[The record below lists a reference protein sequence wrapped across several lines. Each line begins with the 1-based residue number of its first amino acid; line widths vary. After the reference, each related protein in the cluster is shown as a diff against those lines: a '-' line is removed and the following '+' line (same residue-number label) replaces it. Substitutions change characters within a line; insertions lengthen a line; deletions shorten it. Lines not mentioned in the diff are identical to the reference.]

1 MEEKPTLTKI
11 AIKRIIRDIQI
22 LNKSKDNLEKQGI
35 YFHYPDDNIGN
46 MKALIIGTDGTPY
59 EGGFY
64 FFDFEYPSE
73 YPKYPPKVKFCST
86 DGNSRM
92 NPNLYSKGKVCLSII
107 NTWSGPGWLPTFTTD
122 KVLIAIQAMVMNEN
136 PLINEPGFE
145 DSDKKT
151 LETYNSYVKHQN
163 FELAIFKMLNRVPNG
178 FKVFKNIIR
187 NYFIQ
192 NFEKYRNNLLKIN
205 DETVDKVIKTP
216 CYGIVLYPKYDLL
229 FEKLEDTYENLT
241 L

>member
-73 YPKYPPKVKFCST
+73 YPKYPPKIAINRYPVNKLNITSNIDVT
-86 DGNSRM
+86 RDAQAEIIKPLRLSI
-92 NPNLYSKGKVCLSII
+92 PNL
-107 NTWSGPGWLPTFTTD
+107 LPF
-122 KVLIAIQAMVMNEN
+122 
-136 PLINEPGFE
+136 
-145 DSDKKT
+145 
-151 LETYNSYVKHQN
+151 
-163 FELAIFKMLNRVPNG
+163 
-178 FKVFKNIIR
+178 NIR
-187 NYFIQ
+187 
-192 NFEKYRNNLLKIN
+192 KSLKIWPPS
-205 DETVDKVIKTP
+205 I
-216 CYGIVLYPKYDLL
+216 G
-229 FEKLEDTYENLT
+229 
-241 L
+241 